1 MSTINLKI
9 ITPEKITLNETVDK
23 VVVPSKDGE
32 LGILP
37 HHLNLMAAI
46 APGELKITKGTK
58 TDNYAIGDGLLQVQ
72 DNQVTILTDLARTP
86 SEIDEKA
93 VEEARKRAE
102 LALQQDLSDEEYATT
117 LAIVEKSLVQLKI
130 KRRHRSA

>member
-1 MSTINLKI
+1 MAQINLKI

-46 APGELKITKGTK
+46 APGELKITKGSK

-117 LAIVEKSLVQLKI
+117 LAIVEKSLVQLRI
-130 KRRHRSA
+130 KRKHR